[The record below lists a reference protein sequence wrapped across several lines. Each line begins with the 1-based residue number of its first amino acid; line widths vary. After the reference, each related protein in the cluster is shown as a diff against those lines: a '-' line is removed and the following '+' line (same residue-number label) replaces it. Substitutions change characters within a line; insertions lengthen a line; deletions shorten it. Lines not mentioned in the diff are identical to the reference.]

1 LARQFEAS
9 SGRVGRGVYFFEGAQ
24 DAIEAA
30 RTIAYQKF
38 SHGEEQYSG
47 VTVLE
52 SVIRVRSVLDLD
64 SPENYKFV
72 ARMMRAV
79 NKYIRTCR
87 PRELEKIHPHYV
99 GYAVRECLGRVPKL
113 DTFDAIRTH
122 FSFDLF
128 SDEGNVQ
135 KGIVIFNPDHIVKTS
150 IVAGLATC

>member
-30 RTIAYQKF
+30 R
-38 SHGEEQYSG
+38 
-47 VTVLE
+47 
-52 SVIRVRSVLDLD
+52 IRVRSVLDLD